1 LYPVHID
8 ASGCKYEALLPET
21 PEQIVVA
28 TPVEKENTQSQFEK
42 RAAIE
47 SHSNSQEFSQFSHQ
61 EGGRRAEMGNAMRES
76 LANISSMPAGQ
87 TYSPKAKQVQAVA
100 KCEPQGL
107 IPSICFTPFECL

>member
-1 LYPVHID
+1 MYPVHID
-8 ASGCKYEALLPET
+8 ASGCKYEAPLPET

-28 TPVEKENTQSQFEK
+28 TPIERENTQWELEK

-47 SHSNSQEFSQFSHQ
+47 SHPETQEFSYH

-76 LANISSMPAGQ
+76 LTNMSSMPAGQ
-87 TYSPKAKQVQAVA
+87 TYSPKAKQVQTVA

>member
-1 LYPVHID
+1 MYPVHVD
-8 ASGCKYEALLPET
+8 ASGCKYEAPLPKT

-28 TPVEKENTQSQFEK
+28 TIVEEENTQSQFEK

-47 SHSNSQEFSQFSHQ
+47 SHPQSQEFSHH
-61 EGGRRAEMGNAMRES
+61 EGGRRAEMGNTMRES
-76 LANISSMPAGQ
+76 LTNMSSMPAGQ
-87 TYSPKAKQVQAVA
+87 TYSIKAKQVQAVA